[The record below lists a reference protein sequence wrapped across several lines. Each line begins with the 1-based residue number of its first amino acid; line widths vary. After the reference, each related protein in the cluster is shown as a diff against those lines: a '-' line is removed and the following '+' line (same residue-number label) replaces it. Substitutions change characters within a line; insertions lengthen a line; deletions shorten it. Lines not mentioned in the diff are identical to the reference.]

1 MSLGRFAA
9 ACSALAFAP
18 ARGRTVS
25 AGWRPGER
33 RSVPGLDP
41 MRSLA
46 AQNRLDCA
54 LRRKVGRER
63 SNWGQPYAQVF
74 DLKHLKNPT
83 LWESERPCCIAACC
97 PMARLE
103 IGRQTTRRLVTL
115 VTSACVSKP
124 NRQGRSASMRRARS
138 GGRTSVGGEAT
149 NCLKRSAVKAMAR
162 LRRPYPAASWQCGQL
177 RQPPICHLAGP
188 AGWA

>member
-54 LRRKVGRER
+54 LRRKVGREH

>member
-9 ACSALAFAP
+9 TCSALALAP

-103 IGRQTTRRLVTL
+103 IGRQTTVRLVTL

-124 NRQGRSASMRRARS
+124 NRQGRSASMRRARN